1 MRMEEPFDELKE
13 LTSNIMEW
21 WAENGKNRERVGE
34 LIMRLGMR
42 SLLEAIGLPPV
53 PQTVLHPRAN
63 PFFFWQQRDFE
74 AEAAGRKYTTRKGFD
89 V

>member
-1 MRMEEPFDELKE
+1 M
-13 LTSNIMEW
+13 
-21 WAENGKNRERVGE
+21 
-34 LIMRLGMR
+34 
-42 SLLEAIGLPPV
+42 LEAVGLPPV